1 MAEVFSK
8 LSHSQGVVSDAQ
20 KKALLLHTAGVDV
33 QELHEA
39 LTDLGHDQAGNEPY
53 GRHVFRSMTQ
63 QEGETVDQF
72 VTKLRKQV
80 PNCNFTS
87 PNTDI
92 RDQVSFIYTEKKFA
106 GKRKS
111 TTAKSAEYSS

>member
-1 MAEVFSK
+1 MN
-8 LSHSQGVVSDAQ
+8 DAQ

-39 LTDLGHDQAGNEPY
+39 LTDLGHDPAGNEPY
-53 GRHVFRSMTQ
+53 ERHVFRSMTQ

-72 VTKLRKQV
+72 VAKLRKQV
-80 PNCNFTS
+80 PNCNFTRS
-87 PNTDI
+87 NTDI
-92 RDQVSFIYTEKKFA
+92 RDQVSFIYTAKKFA
-106 GKRKS
+106 GRRKS